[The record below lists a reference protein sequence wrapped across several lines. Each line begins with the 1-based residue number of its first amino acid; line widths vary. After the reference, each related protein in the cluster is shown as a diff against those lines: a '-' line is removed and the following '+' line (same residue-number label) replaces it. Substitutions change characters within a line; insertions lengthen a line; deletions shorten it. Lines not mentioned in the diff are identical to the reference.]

1 MALLAL
7 SGMSLL
13 LIALITAALCLGG
26 ASPSGHS
33 TPPATMHFGAP
44 AHAGNKQYANITV
57 SAMGVHQVTS
67 SAGCWPG
74 VWVGPSPAVHAH
86 PVVSPSPA
94 PMQRRR
100 PSGIA
105 VRATSH
111 GVLR

>member
-7 SGMSLL
+7 SGISLL
-13 LIALITAALCLGG
+13 LIALITAALCLVG
-26 ASPSGHS
+26 ASYSGQS
-33 TPPATMHFGAP
+33 TPTAAMPYGAS
-44 AHAGNKQYANITV
+44 AHAGNKQYANTPV

-74 VWVGPSPAVHAH
+74 VWVGPSPEVHAH

>member
-7 SGMSLL
+7 SGISVLL
-13 LIALITAALCLGG
+13 MALITAALCLGS
-26 ASPSGHS
+26 ASSSGQS
-33 TPPATMHFGAP
+33 TPTVRVPFGAP
-44 AHAGNKQYANITV
+44 AHAENKQYANTTV
-57 SAMGVHQVTS
+57 SAMSVHQVTS

-100 PSGIA
+100 PSGLA